1 VSRNRKAGT
10 VAAVAFSLGAGWVL
24 LEVTTPLLYQLARY
38 YGAFG

>member
-10 VAAVAFSLGAGWVL
+10 VAAVAFNLAAGWVL
-24 LEVTTPLLYQLARY
+24 LQVTTPLLWSLARY